1 MLKDWGFV
9 AALTLARMAFGFQF
23 QSLASL
29 GPELTARFGLDYAS
43 LGTLIGLYMVPG
55 IIVALPGGLLGRRF
69 GAGPLV
75 GVGLGLMAV
84 GGSLGALLFSPG
96 GIAAGR
102 LVAGVGAVTLV
113 VMQGKM
119 VSDRFTGK
127 RFMPVMG
134 LLIGAFPLGVGLVG
148 LVQAP
153 LVVHFGPYALFVV
166 GAGIAALSLMLFLP
180 TVGRE
185 PSSGGHWSL
194 PSWRESRLVMVA
206 GGIWTAYNAGYY
218 GFLSYIPSLLASRG
232 HPPGSIAAV
241 MAIATWANLPA
252 TILGGVLA
260 ARWGN
265 WPVMLVG
272 TLAGVVAVGGP
283 AFLDWPLV
291 WGTLFGTAASLH
303 AGVIVALGT
312 LSARPENRASAMGL
326 FYTIYYIGGAV
337 IPGVCGWAADRSGA
351 PGGALIAAAILAAA
365 AIPIYRWHRWLERRP

>member
-29 GPELTARFGLDYAS
+29 GPELTLRFGLDYAS

-55 IIVALPGGLLGRRF
+55 IVVALPGGLLGRRF

-75 GVGLGLMAV
+75 AAGLGLMTV
-84 GGSLGALLFSPG
+84 GGALGAVLFSPG

-102 LVAGVGAVTLV
+102 LVAGVGAVTLL

-119 VSDRFTGK
+119 VGDRFAG
-127 RFMPVMG
+127 RHFMPVMSV
-134 LLIGAFPLGVGLVG
+134 LTGAFPLGVGLVG
-148 LVQAP
+148 LLQGP
-153 LVVHFGPYALFVV
+153 LVARFGPFALFLV
-166 GAGIAALSLMLFLP
+166 GASIAGLSLALFLP

-185 PSSGGHWSL
+185 PKSGGRWSL

-206 GGIWTAYNAGYY
+206 GGIWTAFNAGYY
-218 GFLSYIPSLLASRG
+218 GFLSYMPSLLASRG

-252 TILGGVLA
+252 TILGGMLA
-260 ARWGN
+260 ARWGT

-272 TLAGVVAVGGP
+272 TLGGVVAVGGP
-283 AFLDWPLV
+283 AFFDWPLV
-291 WGTLFGTAASLH
+291 WGALFGTAASLH

-326 FYTIYYIGGAV
+326 FYTIYYVGGAI
-337 IPGVCGWAADRSGA
+337 IPGVCGWAADRSGE
-351 PGGALIAAAILAAA
+351 PGGALVAAAVLAAT
-365 AIPIYRWHRWLERRP
+365 AIPIYGIHRWLESRP